1 MTQDSLNILVSGLMG
16 LVGGLITLPIN
27 ALFSWML
34 KKEELN
40 LQSKLKAR
48 EMKLQLQFD
57 IEKEKELQRLKRAS
71 TVYGDIYDIK
81 SRLEILENAS
91 NRLSSNGN

>member
-1 MTQDSLNILVSGLMG
+1 MTQDTVNILISGLMG

-48 EMKLQLQFD
+48 EMQLQIQLD
-57 IEKEKELQRLKRAS
+57 IKKEKELQRLRQNEIS
-71 TVYGDIYDIK
+71 DIK
-81 SRLEILENAS
+81 SRIENLENS
-91 NRLSSNGN
+91 ISRLSSNGN